1 MLYLLRHSFQNNSFP
16 WWWFL
21 SLNFLWG
28 KEWTFLTNYCTWCII
43 YSSNCITW
51 VCVCSVAQLCLTLST
66 LRIIAFLENLKDIV
80 KVHNVSLSKGLQSP
94 GSDRS
99 ESVMNMSFKL
109 TSLLTINRG
118 KSSNIKKRLLCRH
131 ITKRFKKANESR
143 TAFLRKCCLNWYLK
157 GTHRMKNSEE
167 SYEECFSVE
176 VLRRTG
182 SKNYW
187 ETVKQSV
194 LLKHK
199 SL

>member
-51 VCVCSVAQLCLTLST
+51 VCVCSVAQLCPTLST

-118 KSSNIKKRLLCRH
+118 KSSNIKKGFYVGIWQKDLKRPMSQGQLSSESVAWIGIWKELTGW
-131 ITKRFKKANESR
+131 ITVRKA
-143 TAFLRKCCLNWYLK
+143 
-157 GTHRMKNSEE
+157 MK
-167 SYEECFSVE
+167 
-176 VLRRTG
+176 
-182 SKNYW
+182 
-187 ETVKQSV
+187 SV
-194 LLKHK
+194 LV
-199 SL
+199 